1 MTTMS
6 ETTGTGAAEAQP
18 QQEPRHALRNSEEVI
33 GHLVCC
39 RDPIWDAALCGAPAD
54 GISLSAQTVCTLC
67 IEVALELLPNFL
79 DSDPPLCPIDQKP
92 CPDEHDIDLRILREV
107 SP

>member
-1 MTTMS
+1 MS
-6 ETTGTGAAEAQP
+6 GTTGTGAAEAGT
-18 QQEPRHALRNSEEVI
+18 QQEPRHALRNSEDDI

-39 RDPIWDAALCGAPAD
+39 RDPVWDAALCGAVAD
-54 GISLSAQTVCTLC
+54 GINLGARTLCALC
-67 IEVALELLPNFL
+67 IEVALELLPSFL
-79 DSDPPLCPIDQKP
+79 DNDPPLCPIDQRP